1 MSGDQ
6 SQQQFAGP
14 DNNTQAA
21 VLVPTA
27 LTLALALLLFGT
39 RIRARRSSP
48 FVWTD
53 GMIAAALVSSRK
65 VLMASKV
72 IIS

>member
-1 MSGDQ
+1 MSADQ
-6 SQQQFAGP
+6 TQQQFSEP

-21 VLVPTA
+21 VLVPA
-27 LTLALALLLFGT
+27 AMTLALSLVLYGI

-53 GMIAAALVSSRK
+53 GMVAAALVSVVDCFS
-65 VLMASKV
+65 LQ
-72 IIS
+72 